1 MGVPTHTTHPPN
13 SLGGIPT
20 HPPGVAPGSTLHAET
35 RQGERGGGAVQP
47 MRGGEKVISRAG
59 RIKQSRG

>member
-1 MGVPTHTTHPPN
+1 MGVPHTHHPPTN

-35 RQGERGGGAVQP
+35 RQGKCGGGAVQP